1 MAVSS
6 LGAGSGLDL
15 SGILSSFMQVEQ
27 QPLIALQKKE
37 ASYQARISAL
47 GSLKGTLS
55 SLQSAATTLAPAT
68 GQTAAQKYASFSA
81 SVADSTI
88 ATASA
93 STSAVPGTYS
103 LEVSKLAQNQRLAS
117 ITSGTAGT
125 PPYYADAQ
133 ATIGQG
139 TLTID
144 FGKLNGT
151 TYTAD
156 STRKLTITI
165 DATNNTLGGLRDAIN
180 KANGGVTATIVTG
193 TGGAQLVLATKDG
206 GMSNV
211 MKLSGLA
218 GFTFDPTDASG
229 GFTQDAAQGGQA
241 AQDAAFKLNG
251 IAATSS
257 TNSVSGVLDGVTL
270 NLLKTNVG
278 SPTNITVSK
287 DVTSNVTK
295 SLNSFIKAFND
306 ASKTVADLGAY
317 NAQTKVAGPLQ
328 GDAVVRTAQ
337 FQLRSL
343 VFNTTAGGS
352 SDYQRL
358 SDIGVSI
365 DKSGNLS
372 LNTTKLNKA
381 LTDDYDG
388 VTALVEKVGTSFK
401 TSMETMVGSTGTITS
416 LTANVNAV
424 IKRLGVQQND
434 LTQRLTRIED
444 RYRQQFTSLDSAIAG
459 MKQTSTYLSQQ
470 LANLPKVS

>member
-1 MAVSS
+1 MTVSS

-15 SGILSSFMQVEQ
+15 SGILNSLMQVEQ
-27 QPLIALQKKE
+27 QPLVDLQKKE

-47 GSLKGTLS
+47 GSLKGALS
-55 SLQSAATTLAPAT
+55 SLQSTAAGLAPST

-88 ATASA
+88 ASASA
-93 STSAVPGTYS
+93 STSAVPGVYS
-103 LEVSKLAQNQRLAS
+103 LEVSKLAQNHRLAS
-117 ITSGTAGT
+117 VTSGTPGVS
-125 PPYYADAQ
+125 PYYADAQ

-144 FGKLNGT
+144 FGKLAGA

-156 STRKLTITI
+156 STRKLTVTI

-180 KANGGVTATIVTG
+180 AANGGVAATIVTG
-193 TGGAQLVLATKDG
+193 TGGAQLVLTAKDG
-206 GMSNV
+206 GTSNV

-218 GFTFDPTDASG
+218 GFTFDPTNASG
-229 GFTQDAAQGGQA
+229 GFTQSASQGGQA

-270 NLLKTNVG
+270 TLSKTNEG
-278 SPTNITVSK
+278 SPTTVTITK
-287 DVTSNVTK
+287 DATSGITK

-306 ASKTVADLGAY
+306 AAKTVSDLGAY
-317 NAQTKVAGPLQ
+317 NAQTKVSGALQ
-328 GDAVVRTAQ
+328 GQAIVRTAQ
-337 FQLRSL
+337 TQLRSL
-343 VFNTTAGGS
+343 FFNTTAGGTS
-352 SDYQRL
+352 NYQRL
-358 SDIGVSI
+358 SDIGVSL

-372 LNTTKLNKA
+372 LDTAKLNKA
-381 LTDDYDG
+381 LAANYDA
-388 VTALVEKVGTSFK
+388 VTSLVEKVGTSFK
-401 TSMETMVGSTGTITS
+401 TSLETMVGSSGTITN
-416 LTANVNAV
+416 LTSNITAMV
-424 IKRLGVQQND
+424 KRLGQQENT
-434 LTQRLTRIED
+434 LTQRISRIEE

>member
-1 MAVSS
+1 MTVSS

-15 SGILSSFMQVEQ
+15 SGILNSLMQVEQ
-27 QPLIALQKKE
+27 QPLVALQKKE

-47 GSLKGTLS
+47 GSLKGALS
-55 SLQSAATTLAPAT
+55 SLQSTAAGLAPST

-88 ATASA
+88 ASASA
-93 STSAVPGTYS
+93 STSAVPGVYS

-117 ITSGTAGT
+117 ITSGTSGVS
-125 PPYYADAQ
+125 PYYANAD

-144 FGKLNGT
+144 FGKLEGT

-156 STRKLTITI
+156 SSRKLTVTI
-165 DATNNTLGGLRDAIN
+165 DTTNNTLGGLRDAIN

-193 TGGAQLVLATKDG
+193 TGGAQLVLTAKDG
-206 GMSNV
+206 GTNNV

-218 GFTFDPTDASG
+218 GFTFDPTDESG
-229 GFTQDAAQGGQA
+229 GFTQDTTKGGQA
-241 AQDAAFKLNG
+241 AQNAAFKLNG

-270 NLLKTNVG
+270 TLAKTNVG
-278 SPTNITVSK
+278 SPTTVTVTK
-287 DVTSNVTK
+287 DSTSGITK
-295 SLNSFIKAFND
+295 SLNSFVKMFND
-306 ASKTVADLGAY
+306 AAKTVSDLGAY

-328 GDAVVRTAQ
+328 GQAIVRTAQ
-337 FQLRSL
+337 IQLRSL
-343 VFNTTAGGS
+343 VFNTTAGGTS
-352 SDYQRL
+352 AYQRL
-358 SDIGVSI
+358 SDIGISL

-372 LNTTKLNKA
+372 LDTTKLNKA
-381 LTDDYDG
+381 LAADYDG
-388 VTALVEKVGTSFK
+388 VTSLVEKVGTAFK
-401 TSMETMVGSTGTITS
+401 TSLETMVGSSGTITS
-416 LTANVNAV
+416 LSSSVTSMV
-424 IKRLGVQQND
+424 KRLGVQENA
-434 LTQRLTRIED
+434 LTQKISRIEE

-459 MKQTSTYLSQQ
+459 MKQTSTYLTQQ